1 MDPMTKVSV
10 RGFAIFQLK
19 LVIDGLKDGTVF
31 TLSFVAFG
39 VDLVFRRH
47 GRRRFFYRVMKV
59 SERFDLWLNLHGATE
74 EADIHADGLFG
85 ESEAGTDTLLGQI
98 EQLVRGSDEP
108 ATGKTQSSML
118 PHRGSSSTGS
128 IGAGV
133 LHVKRCCVPHRML
146 LHF

>member
-10 RGFAIFQLK
+10 RDFAIFQLK

-47 GRRRFFYRVMKV
+47 GRRRFFYRMMKV

-74 EADIHADGLFG
+74 EADSHADGLFG
-85 ESEAGTDTLLGQI
+85 ASEAGTDTLLGQI
-98 EQLVRGSDEP
+98 EQLVRGGDEP
-108 ATGKTQSSML
+108 ASQETRASML

-128 IGAGV
+128 I
-133 LHVKRCCVPHRML
+133 
-146 LHF
+146 